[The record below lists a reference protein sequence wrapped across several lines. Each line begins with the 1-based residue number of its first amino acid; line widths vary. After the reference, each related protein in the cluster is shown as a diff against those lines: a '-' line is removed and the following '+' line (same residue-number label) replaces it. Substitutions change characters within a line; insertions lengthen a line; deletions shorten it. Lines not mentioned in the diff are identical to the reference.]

1 MENKIENYAGFWI
14 RFLAWLIDNVV
25 INTIMWIL
33 ILPLLGALGLHF
45 AALEELQ
52 ELETMD
58 PDMIAPVVLSIVPG
72 IITINLLVSW
82 MYFALLQ
89 SSAKQATVGKMA
101 LNLIVTDLNGDRLT
115 LARASLRYF
124 SKILSSAIFMIGYI
138 MAAFTEKHQALHDLI
153 ANTYVIRKY
162 P

>member
-1 MENKIENYAGFWI
+1 
-14 RFLAWLIDNVV
+14 
-25 INTIMWIL
+25 
-33 ILPLLGALGLHF
+33 
-45 AALEELQ
+45 
-52 ELETMD
+52 MD

-115 LARASLRYF
+115 FARASLRYF